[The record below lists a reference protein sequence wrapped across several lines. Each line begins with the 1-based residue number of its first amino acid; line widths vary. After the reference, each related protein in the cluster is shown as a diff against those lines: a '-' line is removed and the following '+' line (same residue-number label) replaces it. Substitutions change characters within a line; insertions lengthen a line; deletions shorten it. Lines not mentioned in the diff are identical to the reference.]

1 MSEKKSTYILKRGTY
16 SRFEEGVPTR
26 YKEGDEIQLTAEEA
40 ERFAPN
46 RLVAAS
52 GKKGAAS
59 GPIVA
64 PGDTLHETPT
74 TREQA
79 TGTNTPGV
87 GNPDA
92 SILAET
98 AQQPEGKT
106 VTTGSTAGS
115 TTAKSSSTASAANAP
130 ASAPAKK

>member
-1 MSEKKSTYILKRGTY
+1 MAEKKSAYILKRGTY
-16 SRFEEGVPTR
+16 SRFEEGVPAR

-46 RLVAAS
+46 RLVAAP
-52 GKKGAAS
+52 KKGAAGAA

-98 AQQPEGKT
+98 AQQPDGKT
-106 VTTGSTAGS
+106 QSSGGAAGS
-115 TTAKSSSTASAANAP
+115 TTAKNSTASTANAP